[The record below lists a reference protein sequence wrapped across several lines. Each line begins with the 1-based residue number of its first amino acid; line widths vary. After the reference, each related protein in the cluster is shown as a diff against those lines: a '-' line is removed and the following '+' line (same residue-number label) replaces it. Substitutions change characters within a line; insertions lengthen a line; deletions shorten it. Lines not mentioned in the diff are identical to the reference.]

1 MVRARQG
8 NVVRL
13 DVSARPREAPEPV
26 ASRSTDAA
34 RSPAP
39 VLDDVELLAALR
51 RGDET
56 AALSLY
62 RRTRPSVERTVE
74 RLLGRRDPD
83 QDDIVQSSLIAIV
96 DSVHGFRGDSSLD
109 TWVARVTAHTVFKTL
124 RKRQSDRRLIEDK
137 RAEPT
142 DRVRSCDGDAT
153 IESRD
158 LVRSVRAVLDQMDHV
173 KAYTVLLHDVC
184 GYDLREVAEITE
196 STVAAA
202 QSRLVRARAELHE
215 RIERDPE
222 LRDMLVRKGEP

>member
-13 DVSARPREAPEPV
+13 EVPARPREAPEPI
-26 ASRSTDAA
+26 
-34 RSPAP
+34 AP
-39 VLDDVELLAALR
+39 SHRAPLLDDVELLAALR
-51 RGDET
+51 RDDET

-62 RRTRPSVERTVE
+62 RRTRPNVERTVE
-74 RLLGRRDPD
+74 RLLGRHDPD
-83 QDDIVQSSLIAIV
+83 RDDIVQSSLIAIV
-96 DSVHGFRGDSSLD
+96 DSVPRFRGESSLD
-109 TWVARVTAHTVFKTL
+109 TWVARVTAHTVFKAL
-124 RKRQSDRRLIEDK
+124 RKRKSDRRLVDE
-137 RAEPT
+137 RAEVPS
-142 DRVRSCDGDAT
+142 DRIRSSDGDST

-158 LVRSVRAVLDQMDHV
+158 LVRSVRALLDQMDHV

-196 STVAAA
+196 TTVAAA